1 MQWVMPWKLNTWG
14 LQLPYFVSLG
24 DFRRFFVA
32 SLFSGG
38 VKKLGRLGSGRVR
51 EGGLGRVGS
60 GRLCIAYCTV
70 IFGLRFVLRF
80 ILQHLK
86 WRSICFDLHPN
97 LPSEWKR
104 RRKSVFPTRDHQRR
118 NHLRCTTTKRMW
130 SWSSLILKTVGNWIR
145 RPVYRYWADLTNN
158 S

>member
-1 MQWVMPWKLNTWG
+1 M
-14 LQLPYFVSLG
+14 SLG

-60 GRLCIAYCTV
+60 GRVGSGRLCIAYCTV

-86 WRSICFDLHPN
+86 
-97 LPSEWKR
+97 
-104 RRKSVFPTRDHQRR
+104 
-118 NHLRCTTTKRMW
+118 
-130 SWSSLILKTVGNWIR
+130 
-145 RPVYRYWADLTNN
+145 
-158 S
+158 